1 MVRRRGLR
9 FARRPAAPVHD
20 EDPLS
25 GVANLFDVS
34 LAFIVAMSVALFSMF
49 GAKSLFDEKS
59 SWTLTHTSADGRMEV
74 VQKDGKQIKVQ
85 KVTDR
90 QLSGDGDRLGVAY
103 KLADGKV
110 IYVPEDKAPGA
121 ASSAKPAALVAP

>member
-1 MVRRRGLR
+1 VVKRRTLR
-9 FARRPAAPVHD
+9 FARRAAEPVHD

-49 GAKSLFDEKS
+49 GAHSLFDDKA
-59 SWTLTHTSADGRMEV
+59 SWTLTHTSADGHMEV
-74 VQKDGKQIKVQ
+74 VQKDGRQIKVQ
-85 KVTDR
+85 RVTDK

-103 KLADGKV
+103 KLADGRV
-110 IYVPEDKAPGA
+110 IYVPEAKA
-121 ASSAKPAALVAP
+121 K